1 MKREIKQRIFF
12 VAKLGVGAVCLVWAL
27 TTIRPSTWVLAA
39 SHLGWLW
46 LMLAAWTL
54 NQVFCA
60 LRLRVLLSIFG
71 YRLGV
76 ADTMRVAFASFF
88 LSSVLPGLVV
98 GDVAKIAILRF
109 ATKDSGIGE
118 LTMVTLLDRLFGL
131 LSLWAVA
138 FALSFMVT
146 LPDTLVVQ
154 SVVWLLRI
162 SLIVPVMSVAFLVFV
177 ASPHSAW
184 LSRGLTG
191 RAAFLAQRARG
202 IVRKLTLRRSL
213 AALLTQVIPFSMIAV
228 VFLVAAQAATGS
240 LIAGSLGEPGAFL
253 EQSFLAPTS
262 IFVSTIPIAP
272 AGIGVGQLT
281 LGGIY
286 QIAGLNPEVAV
297 LLTTVVQIS
306 QLVVGCTIGL
316 ACFVLVKRHSG
327 RLGDAPGQAAPVPG
341 VVGSA

>member
-1 MKREIKQRIFF
+1 MTGRLKQSIFF
-12 VAKLGVGAVCLVWAL
+12 LAKLGLGGACLVWAL
-27 TTIRPSTWVLAA
+27 STIRPSTWSLAA
-39 SHLGWLW
+39 SHLNWVW
-46 LMLAAWTL
+46 LMIAAWIL

-71 YRLGV
+71 YKLG
-76 ADTMRVAFASFF
+76 ATDAIRVAFASHF
-88 LSSVLPGLVV
+88 LSSVLPGLVM

-131 LSLWAVA
+131 VSLWAVA
-138 FALSFMVT
+138 FVLSFMIT

-162 SLIVPVMSVAFLVFV
+162 SVVIPVLCVAFLLFV
-177 ASPHSAW
+177 ASPQSAW
-184 LSRGLTG
+184 LSKGLTG
-191 RAAFLAQRARG
+191 RAAFLAQRARS

-213 AALLTQVIPFSMIAV
+213 VAILTQVIPFSLIAV
-228 VFLVAAQAATGS
+228 AFLVAAQAATGG
-240 LIAGSLGEPGAFL
+240 LISTSLGEPRAFL

-262 IFVSTIPIAP
+262 IFVSTVPIAP

-281 LGGIY
+281 LAGIY
-286 QIAGLNPEVAV
+286 QVAGLNPEVAV
-297 LLTTVVQIS
+297 LLTTVVQMS

-316 ACFVLVKRHSG
+316 ACFVFVKRHSAL
-327 RLGDAPGQAAPVPG
+327 REARAPTAAVRHA
-341 VVGSA
+341 VEST

>member
-1 MKREIKQRIFF
+1 MRREIKQSIFF
-12 VAKLGVGAVCLVWAL
+12 VAKLGVGAICLVWAL
-27 TTIRPSTWVLAA
+27 TTIRPSTWSLAA
-39 SHLGWLW
+39 SHLSWLW

-88 LSSVLPGLVV
+88 VSSVLPGLVV

-131 LSLWAVA
+131 LSLWAIA
-138 FALSFMVT
+138 FVLSFVVT
-146 LPDTLVVQ
+146 LPDTIIVE
-154 SVVWLLRI
+154 SVIWLLRI
-162 SLIVPVMSVAFLVFV
+162 SLILPVLCVAFLVFI
-177 ASPHSAW
+177 ASPRSAW
-184 LSRGLTG
+184 LSKGLSG
-191 RAAFLAQRARG
+191 RAAFLAQRARS

-213 AALLTQVIPFSMIAV
+213 AAILTQVIPYSLIAV
-228 VFLVAAQAATGS
+228 VFLVAGQAATGS
-240 LIAGSLGEPGAFL
+240 LIAASIGELRAFL

-272 AGIGVGQLT
+272 AGIGVGQVT
-281 LGGIY
+281 LSGIY

-306 QLVVGCTIGL
+306 QLVVGCTFGL
-316 ACFVLVKRHSG
+316 ACFVFVKRHSG
-327 RLGDAPGQAAPVPG
+327 KLDGASGQPAPVRG
-341 VVGSA
+341 AVGPA